1 MKQILTRQKLLLML
15 FSIFFLPLS
24 LMAQEMTVKGT
35 IVDKEDGMGLPG
47 VTVLNTR
54 TQSGSI
60 SDIDGAFTLSA
71 LKDDVLVLSFIGYA
85 NQRITVLDASPL
97 KIEMESD
104 MVGLDEI
111 VVIGYGVQKKTDRTG
126 AVAQITAEE
135 LNSGSLTDPI
145 QSMQGKAAGVM
156 ITRKGG
162 DPNSGFSVRVR
173 GAAGF
178 EAGTEPLYVVDGIP
192 GVDATTIAPEDIET
206 FNVLKDAAST
216 AIYGSRGANGV
227 IIITTKQGK
236 AGQGT
241 VNFNA
246 KLTVDQIAKKVDML
260 SADELRDFANKNS
273 LTLIDNGANTDWQDE
288 IYRTGFSQNYN
299 VNFSGG
305 NETSNYYASL
315 THSDW
320 EGILR
325 GTSKERTIG
334 KLNVQHKAIDNRLTL
349 SGSLGATFEQND
361 YENYGG
367 YNKDDIIYQAIS
379 RNPTDPVY
387 NADGS
392 YFGMDRGFNYENP
405 LSVIDNIDNIRD
417 AKRLLGSFKTD
428 FEFFKGFV
436 GSVNLGYMRNDHEN
450 SYFRPKGTVY
460 NTADIGAA
468 SKSYANDSE
477 KVLEAILSYNE
488 LFSNVHSLSA
498 VAGYSWQEKIY
509 NGFNAGGTNPNSSY
523 VKYNNLGT
531 LLSITRNDVGSY
543 KGMSRLIGFFGRV
556 QYNYDSKYFVSASI
570 RRDGSTKFGENNKW
584 GWFPTAAVGW
594 TLTREPFLDNIYWL
608 DNLKVRAS
616 YGISGNQN
624 IGEYN
629 GQMYYEPAGM
639 GVNPETGANTIIYT
653 AAKNANPDLKWEQTA
668 ETNIGLDFALFRSR
682 VSGSFEYYI
691 KNTTDLLGAYSVPVP
706 PNPADRIWANSGEL
720 KNTGFEANVQW
731 YALDYTNFKWKTSVT
746 FSTNKQEVISLGEYA
761 SADGVR
767 KEGYLIGRGLIGANN
782 YVSAVIEGESIGIFY
797 LPEYVGLSG
806 DGKFIYTTEAGGYTD
821 EVSAAKRVVAG
832 NATPIA
838 EIGWSN
844 SLTFYKN
851 WSLDFSLRSLVGH
864 DMFNATKMFF
874 DYPGLLPNLNAMPEA
889 LDWHAQG
896 RTSGPAVSDIYVED
910 ASFLRLDYVSLG
922 YKFNLRND
930 KIFKDLKMNI
940 SGNNLFTLTNYSG
953 VDPETSL
960 DGLAYGIDQY
970 NVYPKARSYTFGISA
985 TF

>member
-1 MKQILTRQKLLLML
+1 MKKILIRQKLLLL
-15 FSIFFLPLS
+15 LVFLLPS
-24 LMAQEMTVKGT
+24 LMMAQEISVMGKVIDKG
-35 IVDKEDGMGLPG
+35 DDMGLPG
-47 VTVLNTR
+47 VTIINTR
-54 TQSGSI
+54 TQSGAI
-60 SDIDGAFTLSA
+60 SAPDGSFTLSV
-71 LKDDVLVLSFIGYA
+71 LKGDELVFSFIGYA
-85 NQRITVLDASPL
+85 NQKITVLDNSFL
-97 KIEMESD
+97 DITMVSD
-104 MVGLDEI
+104 MVDLEE
-111 VVIGYGVQKKTDRTG
+111 VVIIGYGVQKKSDKTG

-178 EAGTEPLYVVDGIP
+178 EAGTEPLYVIDGIP

-227 IIITTKQGK
+227 IIITTKKGSAGK
-236 AGQGT
+236 GT

-246 KLTVDQIAKKVDML
+246 KLSVDNVAKRINML
-260 SADELRDFANKNS
+260 SADEIRDFASKNS
-273 LTLIDNGANTDWQDE
+273 ISMIDNGANTDWQDQ

-315 THSDW
+315 TQSDW
-320 EGILR
+320 QGVLK
-325 GTSKERTIG
+325 GTAKERTIA
-334 KLNVQHKAIDNRLTL
+334 KLNVQHKAINNRLTL

-361 YENYGG
+361 YENYDG

-392 YFGMDRGFNYENP
+392 YFGAEREFNYENP
-405 LSVIDNIDNIRD
+405 ISVIDQIDNIRD
-417 AKRLLGSFKTD
+417 AKRMLGSFKAD
-428 FEFFKGFV
+428 FQFVKGLI
-436 GSVNLGYMRNDHEN
+436 GSVNFGYMRDDHES

-460 NTADIGAA
+460 KAADSGSAK
-468 SKSYANDSE
+468 KSYSNDSE
-477 KVLEAILSYNE
+477 KVLETILSYNE
-488 LFSNVHSLSA
+488 MFANVHNVSA

-509 NGFNAGGTNPNSSY
+509 NGFNAGGTNPNSSFT
-523 VKYNNLGT
+523 KYNNLGT
-531 LLSITRNDVGSY
+531 LLNITRNDVGSY

-556 QYNYDSKYFVSASI
+556 QYNFDSRYFVSASL
-570 RRDGSTKFGENNKW
+570 RRDGSTKFGKNNKW

-594 TLTREPFLDNIYWL
+594 TLTRESFLEDVYWL
-608 DNLKVRAS
+608 DNLKLRAS
-616 YGISGNQN
+616 YGVSGNQN

-629 GQMYYEPAGM
+629 GQMYYVPSGL
-639 GVNPETGANTIIYT
+639 GINPETGGNTITYT

-668 ETNIGLDFALFRSR
+668 ETNIGVDFALLKSK

-691 KNTTDLLGAYSVPVP
+691 KHTTDLLGSYTVPMP

-720 KNTGFEANVQW
+720 LNKGVELNVQW
-731 YALDYTNFKWKTSVT
+731 YALDYSNFKWKTSLT

-767 KEGYLIGRGLIGANN
+767 KEGYLIGRGLIGNNN
-782 YVSAVIEGESIGIFY
+782 YVSAVIEGEPIGIFY
-797 LPEYVGLSG
+797 LPEYVTILN
-806 DGKFIYTTEAGGYTD
+806 GKFVYMTEAGGYTD
-821 EVSAAKRVVAG
+821 ELNAAKRTVVG
-832 NATPIA
+832 NATPKA
-838 EIGWSN
+838 EFGWSN
-844 SLTFYKN
+844 TVTMYKN
-851 WSLDFSLRSLVGH
+851 WSLDFSLRSLIGH
-864 DMFNATKMFF
+864 KMYNATKMFF
-874 DYPGLLPNLNAMPEA
+874 DYPGLLPNLNALPEA
-889 LDWHAQG
+889 IEWYEKG
-896 RTSGPAVSDIYVED
+896 RTSGPAIADIYLED
-910 ASFLRLDYVSLG
+910 ASFLRLDYLSLG
-922 YKFNLRND
+922 YKFNLKKDNV
-930 KIFKDLKMNI
+930 FKDLKLNV

-953 VDPETSL
+953 IDPETSVS
-960 DGLAYGIDQY
+960 GLAYGIDQY
-970 NVYPKARSYTFGISA
+970 NVYPKARSFTFGVSA